1 MSINFDFLETWRM
14 FLDSIRYDVLLS
26 IILGSIL
33 LCFICIINSKFG
45 KVLIIIV
52 NVILLFLIGK
62 YYIKDIISFN
72 FSDPINN
79 MYFYFFNSIIFMI
92 VFTLEAFFD
101 YLEKYDYIFYSLFL
115 IGVSFSLFMTD
126 YLNNAQSIVI
136 LNIYP
141 MIKFGNILMLIYYL
155 VVLTK
160 IGYHVI
166 IKKTSKR
173 SGKL

>member
-1 MSINFDFLETWRM
+1 MSINFDFIETWRLL
-14 FLDSIRYDVLLS
+14 LDSVRYDVLLS

-33 LCFICIINSKFG
+33 LCFICIINNKFG
-45 KVLIIIV
+45 RCLVIIV
-52 NVILLFLIGK
+52 NVILLFFIGK
-62 YYIKDIISFN
+62 YYINDIIEFN
-72 FSDPINN
+72 FGNPINN
-79 MYFYFFNSIIFMI
+79 MHFYFFNSIIFI
-92 VFTLEAFFD
+92 IAFTLEAIFD
-101 YLEKYDYIFYSLFL
+101 YLEKYDYVFYSLFL
-115 IGVSFSLFMTD
+115 IGISFSLFMTN

-141 MIKFGNILMLIYYL
+141 MIKFGNILMLLYYI

-173 SGKL
+173 SGRL